1 MTNSSPSATIYLK
14 DYQPPAFLVESIKLH
29 FSLQPERT
37 LVTNT
42 MRLKRAAETSAEQPL
57 RLDGHQLEL
66 IKVILDDKI
75 LVPDQYRVD
84 PEGLIVENPP
94 EKFTLEIVTAL
105 NPKGNTSLEGLYASG
120 SMFCTQCEAH
130 GFSRITYFPDRPD
143 VLTCFTTTIEAAQK
157 EFPVLLSN
165 GNLIDQGSLPDDRH
179 FAVWQDPFKKPAYLF
194 ALVAGQLTTLKD
206 SFITASG
213 RKVAIHFHV
222 EKQNRD
228 KCAHAIAA
236 LKKSMR
242 WDEEEY
248 GREYDLDL
256 YQVVAVDDF
265 NAGAME
271 NKGLN
276 IFNSKYVLA
285 QPESA
290 TDSDYE
296 AIEGV
301 IAHEYLHNWTGNR
314 ITCRDWFQL
323 SLKEG
328 LTVFR
333 DQEYGAQA
341 YPGGGRRIREV
352 RRLRNF
358 QFPEDAGPLAHPVQP
373 KEYVEI
379 NNFYTCTIYEKGAE
393 IIRMLQTLLG
403 EKRFKKGMQIYF
415 DRHDGEGVT
424 IEDLL
429 SAMQEAGDCDL
440 EQFRRWYDQAGTPNL
455 TITQTWNAQ
464 TNEFI
469 LAVAQDCP
477 PTPGQTEKLPLHL
490 PLTIALLDP
499 KGRELGLR
507 LADEPSPSPSGS
519 RTLEIKKQQE
529 EFRFQDCDR
538 KPVVS
543 LLRGFSA
550 PVQITCN
557 YDKQELDF
565 LLTHDRDPFSRWEAG
580 QKLALIEIFKLI
592 ESLDPAKNGEKI
604 KKGETNELSPEI
616 FDQTFTKTF
625 ASLVNKKWSA
635 AEADGAA
642 ELLILPGEI
651 YIGEQA
657 TEIDPQ
663 VIFQARQ
670 ALKKALAQSSQTEL
684 EALYNQYHASAP
696 YQPIPAEM
704 AQRRLKNIAL
714 DYLVA
719 LGPEGP
725 ALELCR
731 HQYLNTDNLT
741 DRLAALSGLIEINP
755 TAELPEL
762 DDFYRRGENDPL
774 LRDRWFALQ
783 ATARHAD
790 TAQRVEELTHHP
802 DFSRNNPNRVRSL
815 LGTFAAANQSAF
827 HQIDGSGYRLLGR
840 EIATLDNTNPMV
852 AARLAGAFSR
862 WRRFASPYGNLMR
875 KELEKLGT
883 RPQCSR
889 DLREIIDK
897 SLAGI

>member
-1 MTNSSPSATIYLK
+1 MTNNTQSETIYLK
-14 DYQPPAFLVESIKLH
+14 DYQPPTFLVKSINLH
-29 FSLQPERT
+29 FSLQQEQT

-42 MRLKRAAETSAEQPL
+42 MRLERAAATTKEQPL
-57 RLDGHQLEL
+57 RLDGRQLEL
-66 IKVILDDKI
+66 IKVILDGR
-75 LVPDQYRVD
+75 LLAADQYSVD
-84 PEGLIVENPP
+84 PEGLVLEKNPA
-94 EKFTLEIVTAL
+94 EFTLEIVTAL

-143 VLTCFTTTIEAAQK
+143 ILTCFTTTIEASQK

-165 GNLIDQGSLPDDRH
+165 GNLIDQGSLPDNRH

-194 ALVAGQLTTLKD
+194 ALVAGRLTTLKD

-213 RKVAIHFHV
+213 RKVEIHFHV

-265 NAGAME
+265 NFGAME

-373 KEYVEI
+373 KKYVEI
-379 NNFYTCTIYEKGAE
+379 NNFYTCTVYEKGAE

-403 EKRFKKGMQIYF
+403 EKMFKKGMQIYF
-415 DRHDGEGVT
+415 KRHDGEAVT

-429 SAMQEAGDCDL
+429 SAMSDAGDFDL

-455 TITQTWNAQ
+455 TITQTWQAQ

-469 LAVAQDCP
+469 LSIIQDCP
-477 PTPGQTEKLPLHL
+477 PTPGQTDKLPLHL
-490 PLTIALLDP
+490 PLAIALLDP
-499 KGRELGLR
+499 EGRELKLR
-507 LADEPSPSPSGS
+507 LADETSPTPSGG
-519 RTLEIKKQQE
+519 RVLEIKQQKE
-529 EFRFQDCDR
+529 EFRFQGYGH

-550 PVQITCN
+550 PVHINCN
-557 YDKQELDF
+557 YDKDELAF

-580 QKLALIEIFKLI
+580 QKLALSEIFKLM
-592 ESLDPAKNGEKI
+592 ESLKPTKTLEKS
-604 KKGETNELSPEI
+604 EADELSTGT
-616 FDQTFTKTF
+616 FDHTFTKTF
-625 ASLVNKKWSA
+625 GTLVSKKWSA

-642 ELLILPGEI
+642 ELLILPSEI
-651 YIGEQA
+651 YIGEQ
-657 TEIDPQ
+657 TGEIDPQ
-663 VIFQARQ
+663 IIFQARQ
-670 ALKKALAQSSQTEL
+670 SLKKSLAQEWQTEL
-684 EALYNQYHASAP
+684 ETLYNQYKTSASYRP
-696 YQPIPAEM
+696 TPAEM

-714 DYLVA
+714 DWLVV
-719 LGPEGP
+719 LGSEGP

-731 HQYLNTDNLT
+731 QQYLNADNLT

-755 TAELPEL
+755 TKELPEL
-762 DDFYRRGENDPL
+762 NDFYRRGDNDPL

-802 DFSRNNPNRVRSL
+802 DFSRNTPNRVRAL
-815 LGTFAAANQSAF
+815 LGTFAATNQSAF
-827 HQIDGSGYRLLGR
+827 HQANGFGYQLLGR
-840 EIATLDNTNPMV
+840 EIATLDKTNPMV
-852 AARLAGAFSR
+852 AASLAGSFSR
-862 WRRFASPYGNLMR
+862 WRRFSPSYSALMR
-875 KELEKLGT
+875 KELEKLLSL
-883 RPQCSR
+883 PQISR

-897 SLAGI
+897 SLAGN